1 MPTLE
6 AQSGYF
12 GTESILSVSDEI
24 PRSSHDLILRPYNS
38 EAILALTNATL
49 LPSEPYRAALQEFY
63 AQHLYQ
69 VVPILDRDEPCLLLR
84 QTLCFAGS
92 IMRRPDDHPKNFT
105 PIDIYARIK
114 ALMFLGLETD
124 IVALL
129 KAYCVLSCWT
139 PLSPHIATMD
149 HPWHWAGVAIRLA
162 IQLGFHKEST
172 HLTSPISAQSRNI
185 WWYLFVSYA
194 QLTAFEYSPLKCN
207 DTLQSTCF
215 GRPPMIRIQDF
226 DVSLPSADP
235 ATNRLVSGRPFVQLM
250 MNLNVI
256 AMLASRQQDISPDEL
271 RSALQTLREWIGNI
285 SPELALFD
293 QNGDR
298 NAHDRWVVEIHIFYF
313 ISIIL
318 VYLLPGPHRCE
329 PAFYSAALLA
339 SSCAVRL
346 YEAILYRDEVN
357 FLLPIHAWLALT
369 AAIPQFSPQAGSS
382 RVSANEEIELLR
394 LVLVQQSAKHRS
406 AKLCLSKIERL
417 QKDHAGKSTIEI
429 AEVRSHDAAP
439 APDSNPNATWCGYL
453 QELFPFPKSI
463 SPRMENLMGK
473 IDLTGTGNIFQPLPF
488 GDDIS
493 FEWADL
499 NFESLGFL
507 ANDFNMEEVAQPL
520 GS

>member
-1 MPTLE
+1 
-6 AQSGYF
+6 
-12 GTESILSVSDEI
+12 
-24 PRSSHDLILRPYNS
+24 
-38 EAILALTNATL
+38 
-49 LPSEPYRAALQEFY
+49 
-63 AQHLYQ
+63 
-69 VVPILDRDEPCLLLR
+69 
-84 QTLCFAGS
+84 
-92 IMRRPDDHPKNFT
+92 
-105 PIDIYARIK
+105 
-114 ALMFLGLETD
+114 
-124 IVALL
+124 
-129 KAYCVLSCWT
+129 
-139 PLSPHIATMD
+139 
-149 HPWHWAGVAIRLA
+149 
-162 IQLGFHKEST
+162 
-172 HLTSPISAQSRNI
+172 
-185 WWYLFVSYA
+185 
-194 QLTAFEYSPLKCN
+194 
-207 DTLQSTCF
+207 
-215 GRPPMIRIQDF
+215 MIRIQDF